1 MIEQWNELKET
12 IKELRDNGGAA
23 TQQMICHFLANYMD
37 ILEKQQIQESDN
49 DIISRKMVVE
59 FLRNH
64 SKDLEGTKNEI
75 IRFSQAFMFA
85 ASTIE
90 DTNIIPP
97 TTIEFKQASKWISV
111 DDMLPKEDVR
121 VLVCNKHG
129 DMEVSTGWNGVTE
142 KKWHW
147 DADGYYGFGD
157 VVAWRPLPEPY
168 KMKKDK

>member
-1 MIEQWNELKET
+1 MTEQWNELKET
-12 IKELRDNGGAA
+12 IIELRDNDGTG
-23 TQQMICHFLANYMD
+23 TQQEVCEFLTNY
-37 ILEKQQIQESDN
+37 INLLERQIQTPSDSYVN
-49 DIISRKMVVE
+49 RQEVVNTITNTCFWLSADNWSELMKCIS
-59 FLRNH
+59 
-64 SKDLEGTKNEI
+64 S
-75 IRFSQAFMFA
+75 
-85 ASTIE
+85 
-90 DTNIIPP
+90 IPP
-97 TTIEFKQASKWISV
+97 VSIDIPIKSEWVSV

-168 KMKKDK
+168 KMKEEE